1 MRLSCHP
8 RPRASAKDKC
18 SAVVA
23 DPLKLNGS
31 SEHTMPAYSGKLVP
45 TSAVQNEFA
54 PTRYY
59 HRVAYGEWGDFGSPA
74 DGMISMPV
82 PVSTSGKCPRTVLVG
97 TGTKRMR
104 L

>member
-1 MRLSCHP
+1 MRLSG
-8 RPRASAKDKC
+8 SATTAEHL
-18 SAVVA
+18 SFA
-23 DPLKLNGS
+23 DARMALKLNGS

-59 HRVAYGEWGDFGSPA
+59 RRVAYGEWGDFGSPA
-74 DGMISMPV
+74 DGMISKPV
-82 PVSTSGKCPRTVLVG
+82 PVSTSGKCPRTYSWG
-97 TGTKRMR
+97 PAQRRMG

>member
-1 MRLSCHP
+1 MVAASPVGITFFSRMAI
-8 RPRASAKDKC
+8 RASAKDKC

-59 HRVAYGEWGDFGSPA
+59 HRVAYGE
-74 DGMISMPV
+74 
-82 PVSTSGKCPRTVLVG
+82 
-97 TGTKRMR
+97 
-104 L
+104 